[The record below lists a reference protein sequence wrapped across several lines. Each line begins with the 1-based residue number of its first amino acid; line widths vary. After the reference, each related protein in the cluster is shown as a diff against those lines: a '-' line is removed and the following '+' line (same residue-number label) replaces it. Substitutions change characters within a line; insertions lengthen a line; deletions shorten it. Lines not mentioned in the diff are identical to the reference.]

1 MARFDVF
8 PTPGRAGVGYVLDVQ
23 ADLLQELGTRVVVP
37 LLPPSSAPRPAR
49 GLNPSFEIAGE
60 PHLMLTQFIAA
71 VPERELKR
79 TITSLKEHSD
89 DITRALDILL
99 TGF

>member
-8 PTPGRAGVGYVLDVQ
+8 PAPGQAGPGYVLDVQ
-23 ADLLQELGTRVVVP
+23 ADLLRELGTRVVVP

-49 GLNPSFEIAGE
+49 GLNLSFEIDGKS
-60 PHLMLTQFIAA
+60 HLMLTQFIAA
-71 VPERELKR
+71 VPEKELKQAVA
-79 TITSLKEHSD
+79 SLKAHSD

-99 TGF
+99 TGY